1 MNENFLGF
9 NNFIWWV
16 GVVEDREDPQTLG
29 RVRVRILGT
38 HTSDKNILPTAD
50 LPWAQVVHPVTSS
63 GISGLGNSTFLV
75 TGSWV
80 FGFFRDGEARQ
91 EPVVLGTMPGLSTEY
106 ADTTKGFYDPN
117 GTYPKELEPDTN
129 RLAVNDTSS
138 TTKESTSDSNSTPGL
153 INPIPSI
160 LGVLGVEQSEE
171 ETENSN
177 DKEHISLQTRK
188 EQRITGIPT
197 ADFNAATG
205 AGGSTLTADDGSTFD
220 EPTTTYATV
229 YPYNKVFESE
239 SGHIK
244 EYDDTPDA
252 TRIHERHRSGTGYEI
267 DHSGNQTTIIKGL
280 HTELD
285 NGHNHYINGNSN
297 ITVEGHSKLFINKSG
312 SENNHYTI
320 QIGAGA
326 NVNIQCDDGDINLVT
341 TKGNVNINSG
351 GDYNLKVQGD
361 YNVEVQGSMSET
373 VDGTKTSNTTGAVV
387 HRGST
392 IDLNP

>member
-1 MNENFLGF
+1 MNDNFLGF

-29 RVRVRILGT
+29 RVRARILGT

-50 LPWAQVVHPVTSS
+50 LPWAQVIHPVTSS
-63 GISGLGNSTFLV
+63 GISGLGHTTFLV

-91 EPVVLGTMPGLSTEY
+91 EPVVLGTMPGLSTEL
-106 ADTTKGFYDPN
+106 ADTTKGFYDPD
-117 GTYPKELEPDTN
+117 GVYPKALEVDTN

-138 TTKESTSDSNSTPGL
+138 TTLTTGVDDRILSKEEVTSTA
-153 INPIPSI
+153 
-160 LGVLGVEQSEE
+160 
-171 ETENSN
+171 N
-177 DKEHISLQTRK
+177 DKEHISLTTRK
-188 EQRITGIPT
+188 AARITGIPT

-267 DHSGNQTTIIKGL
+267 DHTGNQTTIIKGL

-341 TKGNVNINSG
+341 TKGNVNVNSG
-351 GDYNLKVQGD
+351 GDYNLKVQGNM
-361 YNVEVQGSMSET
+361 NVEVQGSISET
-373 VDGTKTSNTTGAVV
+373 VEGTKTSNTTGAVI

>member
-1 MNENFLGF
+1 MNDNFLGF

-16 GVVEDREDPQTLG
+16 GVVEDRNDPETLG
-29 RVRVRILGT
+29 RVRARILGT

-50 LPWAQVVHPVTSS
+50 LPWAQVIHPVTSS

-129 RLAVNDTSS
+129 RLSVN
-138 TTKESTSDSNSTPGL
+138 NPL
-153 INPIPSI
+153 I
-160 LGVLGVEQSEE
+160 
-171 ETENSN
+171 T
-177 DKEHISLQTRK
+177 EHISLSTRK

-205 AGGSTLTADDGSTFD
+205 AGGSTLTADDGGTFD
-220 EPTTTYATV
+220 EPLTTYATV

-267 DHSGNQTTIIKGL
+267 DHTGNQTTIIKGL

-285 NGHNHYINGNSN
+285 NGHNHYIQGNSN
-297 ITVEGHSKLFINKSG
+297 TTIDGHHKIYINKSG
-312 SENNHYTI
+312 ETDNHYTI

-351 GDYNLKVQGD
+351 GDYNLKVKGNM
-361 YNVEVQGSMSET
+361 NVEVQGSISET
-373 VDGTKTSNTTGAVV
+373 VEGTKTSNTTGAVI

>member
-29 RVRVRILGT
+29 RVRARILGT
-38 HTSDKNILPTAD
+38 HISDKNILPTAD
-50 LPWAQVVHPVTSS
+50 LPWAQVIHPVTSS

-129 RLAVNDTSS
+129 RLAVN
-138 TTKESTSDSNSTPGL
+138 NPL
-153 INPIPSI
+153 I
-160 LGVLGVEQSEE
+160 
-171 ETENSN
+171 T
-177 DKEHISLQTRK
+177 EHISLATRK

-205 AGGSTLTADDGSTFD
+205 AGGSTLTADDGGTFD
-220 EPTTTYATV
+220 EPLTTYATV

-267 DHSGNQTTIIKGL
+267 DHTGNQTTIIKGL
-280 HTELD
+280 HAELD

-297 ITVEGHSKLFINKSG
+297 ITVEGHHKLFINKSG
-312 SENNHYTI
+312 EADNHYTI